1 MLQGSL
7 ISPERCH
14 VGDLEKFCEFL
25 YGDQK
30 GIVGVGL
37 LADAKMDHSFYQW
50 PEEKDSLY
58 KTIRSNAPAFDVYI
72 IPSLLKLKRA
82 SKVAFEASQVIWAD
96 FDGVTPVLPEG
107 VPEPGMMVQT
117 STNDHIHAYWRIPRS
132 ENAEF
137 IESQNKALAYGLHA
151 DISGWDI
158 TQLLRP
164 PETINH
170 KNGLEVKLLYAQPQ
184 APFTSLNLPEIY
196 KTPEIRSPGEIPDP
210 TEVFK
215 KLSKNLLKEVKEAT
229 VYFPSRSEFLMAMG
243 HKLAEFGLSF
253 HDVISLVAYIDLRV
267 GKFTERQ
274 DRLERY
280 AEIASVAINKLDPT
294 ELYEWTSPLDI
305 LNFVEDVEYIWE
317 GVLHTT
323 GFLFISGQPGVG
335 KTQLALD
342 MMHAFATKRDWIGI
356 PVVKE
361 CKVGFFTLEMSF
373 PEIKEFLKQQV
384 REFEEIGTLEK
395 WGANLALS
403 AAPSGDLD
411 TYWRLL
417 QEKDFDVVFI
427 DSLSEMALEDLKEN
441 EARQLIRWINKVRRE
456 LGVAVVVIHHNRK
469 ASEGN
474 KKPKSLSDLYG
485 SFMFAAKA
493 ESVAFLWDNDPN
505 SDEKSDLELLFPKA
519 RLSKQKSVKISRTV
533 NLTFKLQ
540 DEVKDD
546 DRRHPPEVKAD
557 GRLSLDFRGIGH
569 RH

>member
-1 MLQGSL
+1 MSAPSL
-7 ISPERCH
+7 ISPERLG

-58 KTIRSNAPAFDVYI
+58 KTIRSNAASHDVYV

-96 FDGVTPVLPEG
+96 FDGVTPTLPDG

-117 STNDHIHAYWRIPRS
+117 STEDHIHAYWRIPRS
-132 ENAEF
+132 DNAEF

-151 DISGWDI
+151 DLSGWDI

-170 KNGLEVKLLYAQPQ
+170 KNGLQVQLLYAHPQ
-184 APFTSLNLPEIY
+184 ASFTTLNLPEIY
-196 KTPEIRSPGEIPDP
+196 KAPVIHNPGEIPDP

-215 KLSKNLLKEVKEAT
+215 KLSKALLQEVKESKA
-229 VYFPSRSEFLMAMG
+229 YFPNRSEFLMAMG
-243 HKLAEFGLSF
+243 HKLAEFGLDF
-253 HDVISLVAYIDLRV
+253 HDVISMIAYIDLRV
-267 GKFTERQ
+267 GKFIGRD

-305 LNFVEDVEYIWE
+305 LNFVEDVEYILE
-317 GVLHTT
+317 GILHTK
-323 GFLFISGQPGVG
+323 GFLFLSGQPGVG

-342 MMHAFATKRDWIGI
+342 MMHAFATKTDWIGLN
-356 PVVKE
+356 VVKE
-361 CKVGFFTLEMSF
+361 CRVGFFTLEMSF

-384 REFEEIGTLEK
+384 REFTELGTVEK
-395 WGANLALS
+395 WGANLHFS

-417 QEKDFDVVFI
+417 QEKEFDVIFI

-441 EARQLIRWINKVRRE
+441 EARQIVRWINKVRRE

-469 ASEGN
+469 ASDGN
-474 KKPKSLSDLYG
+474 KKPKNLSDLYG

-493 ESVAFLWDNDPN
+493 ESVAFLWDNNPD
-505 SDEKSDLELLFPKA
+505 SDDSSDLELLFPKA
-519 RLSKQKSVKISRTV
+519 RLSKQKTIAIGRTK
-533 NLTFKLQ
+533 NLTFKLKDQIQ
-540 DEVKDD
+540 DN
-546 DRRHPPEVKAD
+546 DRRHAPEVKAD
-557 GRLSLDFRGIGH
+557 GKLNLDFRGIGH